1 MRRMRLAALF
11 LMMTG
16 CQSRPL
22 RPVEIEPHDMCSS
35 CRMAISQN
43 QFAAQLFDGEENVYK
58 FDDVAC
64 MLRFVRQGRVTPVA
78 VFVADYNTRQWIQ
91 GNSAMFV
98 KTDQVE
104 TPMGGGLLAL
114 SDSARAVEAARQ
126 FRTRVLRASDIG
138 LP

>member
-1 MRRMRLAALF
+1 
-11 LMMTG
+11 
-16 CQSRPL
+16 
-22 RPVEIEPHDMCSS
+22 MCSS